1 MIANTP
7 GQNCSIHIIECLSSR
22 ICHDLVSPI
31 GAIHNGTELLT
42 ELGPGGIDDA
52 LGLIQHSASQA
63 SARLK
68 CFRLAYGQAGLD
80 SNIKFD
86 DIHNTFR
93 DYIGSERLQ
102 FQGHVGDL
110 GAVLDTPKGFMK
122 ALLNVLLIAGECLP
136 RGGLVKSDIVGTSD
150 AIITAEGDGAIF
162 KPDINDCINNLMSD
176 IDVTPK
182 IVHAYLLGY
191 MLKTYR
197 LKLQVIS
204 QDARAVT
211 FKLSMRD

>member
-1 MIANTP
+1 MIDTTP
-7 GQNCSIHIIECLSSR
+7 NQGCSIHIIECLSSR

-42 ELGPGGIDDA
+42 ELGPDGVEDA

-80 SNIKFD
+80 SNIKFE
-86 DIHNTFR
+86 DIHKTFR

-102 FQGHVGDL
+102 FQENIANL
-110 GAVLDTPKGFMK
+110 GAVLDIPKGFMK

-136 RGGLVKSDIVGTSD
+136 RGGVVKSDIVGMSD
-150 AIITAEGDGAIF
+150 AIITAEGDGANF
-162 KPDINDCINNLMSD
+162 KPEINDCINNLMSD

-182 IVHAYLLGY
+182 TVHAYLLGY

-197 LKLQVIS
+197 LKLQIIN
-204 QDARAVT
+204 QDAQAVT
-211 FKLSMRD
+211 FKLSIRD